1 MLEER
6 ISYRYAKAILDTAKE
21 SNLEDLLFRDFQ
33 FVDKVFSILELIS
46 MARKP
51 IVPLLK
57 KKHIYKEIFSN
68 EISDLTLSSIL
79 FLADKGRDY
88 LIRSIIAQYQKLY
101 YINKGFLPVEI
112 FFAVDVPD
120 EIQNRIISKIEEN
133 TGRKVVPKIT
143 INPNII
149 GGFIL
154 KIDDWVYDASLKNKI
169 NALYDELTKE
179 TIFETNKG

>member
-1 MLEER
+1 MFEER
-6 ISYRYAKAILDTAKE
+6 ISYRYAKAILDTAQE
-21 SNLEDLLFRDFQ
+21 SNLEDILFRDFQ
-33 FVDKVFSILELIS
+33 FVNKVFSTPELIC

-57 KKHIYKEIFSN
+57 KKHIYKEIFLN
-68 EISDLTLSSIL
+68 KISDLALSSIL
-79 FLADKGRDY
+79 FLTDKGRDY
-88 LIRSIIAQYQKLY
+88 LIRSIIAEYQKLY

-112 FFAVDVPD
+112 FFAVEVSN
-120 EIQNRIISKIEEN
+120 EIKSRIISKIEEN
-133 TGRKVVPKIT
+133 YGKKIVPQIT

-169 NALYDELTKE
+169 NTLYEELTKE
-179 TIFETNKG
+179 KIFETNKG

>member
-1 MLEER
+1 MFEER
-6 ISYRYAKAILDTAKE
+6 ISYRYAKAILDTARE
-21 SNLEDLLFRDFQ
+21 SNLEDVLFRDFQ
-33 FVDKVFSILELIS
+33 FVDKVFSTSELIS

-51 IVPLLK
+51 IVPLPK

-68 EISDLTLSSIL
+68 KISDLALSSIF
-79 FLADKGRDY
+79 FLTDKGRDY
-88 LIRSIIAQYQKLY
+88 LIRSIISQYQKLY

-112 FFAVDVPD
+112 FFAVEVSD
-120 EIQNRIISKIEEN
+120 EIKNRIINKIEEN
-133 TGRKVVPKIT
+133 TSKKIVPKIA

-154 KIDDWVYDASLKNKI
+154 KIDDWVYDASLKNKV
-169 NALYDELTKE
+169 NALYEELTKE